1 MLVMIETH
9 DNDFSEEIAEA
20 IKYILA
26 DTTIER
32 WGDWLLEQIG
42 NVLVAKRAIEGA
54 EGSWVKNACENST
67 IYTDGE
73 TIRAKLK
80 ASAKS
85 GCDVIVDRIT
95 EDFDDWRLP
104 ESRFLDYAQMT
115 CDDNCETILLNTRT
129 REYVLI

>member
-9 DNDFSEEIAEA
+9 DNDFSGEIAEA
-20 IKYILA
+20 LKYVLA
-26 DTTIER
+26 DTPIEV
-32 WGDWLLEQIG
+32 WDDELLKQIG
-42 NVLVAKRAIEGA
+42 RLLAVKRDIEDADGFFV
-54 EGSWVKNACENST
+54 ENACENCA
-67 IYTDGE
+67 IHTDGE

-129 REYVLI
+129 REYV